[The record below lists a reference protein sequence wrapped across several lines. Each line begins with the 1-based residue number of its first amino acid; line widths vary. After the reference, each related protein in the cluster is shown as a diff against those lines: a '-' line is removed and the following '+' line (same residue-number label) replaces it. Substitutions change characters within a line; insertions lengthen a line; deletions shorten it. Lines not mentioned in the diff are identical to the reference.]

1 MQVSYPRYY
10 SSVFAKKLING
21 LTHCNIIVAPDSSL
35 RRTRHSRLYKLPKVR
50 TEIGRKRFTYVAKLL
65 GNNIDDAYSPHTSIA
80 KLKKRTRSFLC
91 DDVTRYSRL
100 LNTDKWYWLG
110 HRDLFFVLFAGTIV
124 FCIATHYS
132 IHYIQYFQYV
142 FYL

>member
-1 MQVSYPRYY
+1 MEKLQRRALKIIFNLPRRFPTSQLYERVKLVNIYPVKVNYY
-10 SSVFAKKLING
+10 VATSVFAKKLING

-80 KLKKRTRSFLC
+80 RLKMRTRRFLC

-100 LNTDKWYWLG
+100 LNTDKWY
-110 HRDLFFVLFAGTIV
+110 
-124 FCIATHYS
+124 
-132 IHYIQYFQYV
+132 
-142 FYL
+142 